1 MGCAA
6 RGLARRRRRQG
17 VGNPRAARLQA
28 VAVEVLPRRDNR
40 VQARRPG
47 RVMLFVVKRRDGPHT
62 LVKAA
67 RVATEDDLLV
77 FHDQDGLP
85 LMTFPAASVRKIVT
99 VTRTDSLRAKL
110 PAPPV

>member
-1 MGCAA
+1 M
-6 RGLARRRRRQG
+6 
-17 VGNPRAARLQA
+17 
-28 VAVEVLPRRDNR
+28 EVLPRRDNR

-99 VTRTDSLRAKL
+99 VTKTDSLRAKL